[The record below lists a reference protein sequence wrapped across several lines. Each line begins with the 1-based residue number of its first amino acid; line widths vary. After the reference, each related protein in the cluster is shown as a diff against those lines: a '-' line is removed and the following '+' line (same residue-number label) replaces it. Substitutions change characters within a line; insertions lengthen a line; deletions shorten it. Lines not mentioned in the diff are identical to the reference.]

1 MDFIEYP
8 DVEMLMINLANKLA
22 GEIRTGLLS
31 HERVTFAVPGGST
44 PGPMFDVLCGARQLD
59 WSRVDVML
67 TDERLVPEDHER
79 SNTRLLR
86 ERLLVDAAAEA
97 RYVPIVPQD
106 EGLEARAAQVAEH
119 LPITVLLL
127 GMGAD
132 MHTASLF
139 PNSADL
145 DHALNTDAALAHV
158 QPRDGLEPRVTLSAK
173 ALQGAVSQ
181 HILITGAEKRDALER
196 AQHLKPHEAPVAT
209 VLSEAT
215 VHWADT

>member
-106 EGLEARAAQVAEH
+106 EGLEARAAEVAEH

-145 DHALNTDAALAHV
+145 DHALSTDAALAHV
-158 QPRDGLEPRVTLSAK
+158 QPPDGLEPRVTLTAK

-181 HILITGAEKRDALER
+181 HILITGTEKRAALER